1 MSCSD
6 RPRGPARW
14 RATGLATVLGLA
26 LSASGCGAPGTPSIA
41 GGSADLARLAGEH
54 GLWVEEREGR
64 VHVSWITAGGG
75 PGMLEVADAAGT
87 RVHAASTRRGPAHRV
102 SFPAGGREELVL
114 HYGARDDPDDRHR
127 TRIRLGLPPR
137 APFDVPAA
145 DTLFVVGDTHGLY
158 DRLVTVLRQAG
169 VVDGGL
175 AWSAGRA
182 HFVVLGD
189 IFDRGDDVHAILW
202 LLYRLEEEA
211 RRAGG
216 AVHVVLG
223 NHELLALT
231 DQREYVAAKE
241 LRVAELHRASYAQL
255 FDTRYS
261 LLGRWL
267 RSKPGVM
274 RAGDLVLAHG
284 GLAPP
289 YSEWTL
295 AEVNDSLAAFMSE
308 PLFHYLSGDRSVA
321 VEPMDS
327 TAEDRRLEMFY
338 TATSPLWH
346 RGYVQSDTLGGQL
359 GEMLARNHARRHVVA
374 HTPVP
379 RILTRY
385 DGALIA
391 VQPVRAASEILR
403 VTGPAGERLYEV
415 VDEGGVWRPLGPE

>member
-1 MSCSD
+1 MSSSD
-6 RPRGPARW
+6 R
-14 RATGLATVLGLA
+14 
-26 LSASGCGAPGTPSIA
+26 A
-41 GGSADLARLAGEH
+41 GGSARWRGLGQAAALAMALHAGGCAAPGPPANGAGAAELARLAGEH
-54 GLWVEEREGR
+54 GLWVQERDGR
-64 VHVSWITAGGG
+64 VQVAWITAADG
-75 PGMLEVADAAGT
+75 PGMLEVSGAAGE
-87 RVHAASTRRGPAHRV
+87 RVFSSSTRRGPAHRA
-102 SFPAGGREELVL
+102 SFPASGRDELIL
-114 HYGARDDPDDRHR
+114 HYGARDDAGDRHR
-127 TRIRLGLPPR
+127 TRIRLGDPPR
-137 APFDVPAA
+137 APFDVPLA

-158 DRLVTVLRQAG
+158 DRLVTVLRHAG
-169 VVDGGL
+169 VVDGELG
-175 AWSAGRA
+175 WSGGRA

-189 IFDRGDDVHAILW
+189 IFDRGEDVHAILW

-241 LRVAELHRASYAQL
+241 LRVAELHRAGYAQL

-261 LLGRWL
+261 VLGRWL

-289 YSEWTL
+289 YSEWPL

-308 PLFHYLSGDRSVA
+308 PLFHYLSGDRSVPVA
-321 VEPMDS
+321 PLDS
-327 TAEDRRLEMFY
+327 VAEDRRLEMFY
-338 TATSPLWH
+338 TAASPLWH
-346 RGYVQSDTLGGQL
+346 RGYVQSDTLAEQL
-359 GEMLARNHARRHVVA
+359 GAMLARHRARRHVVA

-391 VQPVRAASEILR
+391 VQPVRAASEVLR
-403 VTGPAGERLYEV
+403 VTGAAGQRLYEV
-415 VDEGGVWRPLGPE
+415 VDEGGAWRRLGPE